1 MESKYRGGENVR
13 SMVEYF
19 RDRRD
24 RGIWRVN
31 GVGRGEEDH
40 L

>member
-13 SMVEYF
+13 NIVEYF

-24 RGIWRVN
+24 RGIWRVKA
-31 GVGRGEEDH
+31 VGRGEEDH